1 MVKTSNKPAAH
12 QLQESPRA
20 VQLRKRKPSKL
31 DVIAER
37 LRAPLGATLEELMT
51 ATGWQSHSVRAGMTG
66 LRKQG
71 HSIVRMTGNGV
82 TRFAIAAPTTTSTEA

>member
-1 MVKTSNKPAAH
+1 MPKTSNKPAAN
-12 QLQESPRA
+12 
-20 VQLRKRKPSKL
+20 VQQDRPGSTELRTRKPGKL
-31 DVIAER
+31 DLIAER
-37 LRAPLGATLEELMT
+37 LRAPTGASLEELMT

-82 TRFAIAAPTTTSTEA
+82 TRFAIAAPATTSKDA